1 MNILIADDEF
11 SSRRLLEGILSNLG
25 ECKVVEDGR
34 SAVDAVANMF
44 AEGGRF
50 DLICLDIMM
59 PDIDG
64 QMALNEIRKLE
75 KQQGIVSQDEA
86 VIIMITALSS
96 LQTVVDSF
104 EGGGC
109 SAYLTK
115 PVTKAALMDKLKNYG
130 LI

>member
-11 SSRRLLEGILSNLG
+11 TSRGLLEGILSPLG
-25 ECKVVEDGR
+25 SCQIVENGREVVE
-34 SAVDAVANMF
+34 AVATIF
-44 AEGGRF
+44 KQGKRF

-59 PDIDG
+59 PEMNG
-64 QMALNEIRKLE
+64 QEALNEIRKLE
-75 KQQGIVSQDEA
+75 KTNGVSSQDEA
-86 VIIMITALSS
+86 VIIMITALNS

-115 PVTKAALMDKLKNYG
+115 PVTKKALMDKLKNYD

>member
-11 SSRRLLEGILSNLG
+11 SSRRLLEGILSPLG
-25 ECKVVEDGR
+25 SCQIVENGR
-34 SAVDAVANMF
+34 ETVEAVRSSL
-44 AEGGRF
+44 EQGKRF

-59 PDIDG
+59 PEMNG
-64 QMALNEIRKLE
+64 QEALNEIRKLE
-75 KQQGIVSQDEA
+75 KLNGISSQDEA
-86 VIIMITALSS
+86 VIIMITAMNS

-115 PVTKAALMDKLKNYG
+115 PVTKKNLLDKLKNYG
-130 LI
+130 LV

>member
-11 SSRRLLEGILSNLG
+11 SSRLLLEDILSPLG
-25 ECKVVEDGR
+25 DCKIVENGREVVETVTAFFDQGKH
-34 SAVDAVANMF
+34 
-44 AEGGRF
+44 F

-59 PDIDG
+59 PEMNG
-64 QMALNEIRKLE
+64 QEALNEIRRLE
-75 KQQGIVSQDEA
+75 KEGGVASQDEA
-86 VIIMITALSS
+86 VVIMITALNS

-115 PVTKAALMDKLKNYG
+115 PVTKKALMDKLKNYG
-130 LI
+130 LV